1 MKWFGA
7 GAGRGLYQ
15 DAFDGLREP
24 AAVLDAEG
32 RVLFANR
39 TLMRI
44 QGCLAE
50 GRPCRERGRRPCS
63 GCLAEGLGAP
73 VDSDAVQHHGR
84 LYQRTVSP
92 FGAGGRKYAV
102 LWRDITASA
111 ETEAL
116 LKKQYDKMR
125 RDIFHS
131 RNIQYSLLPKDLARA
146 EGYLFKS
153 LYKPSEEM
161 SGDIFDLIRIGR
173 DNMAFYIADVAGH
186 GVTAAML
193 SIFFST
199 AVRLEMRPTDM
210 PGKVLSRIHN
220 RFMELELEE
229 HHYIT
234 AFLGRLEL
242 STGKLYWSNAGHI
255 CPPLLMDAGGNVTA
269 LEMAGLP
276 VSRWFRDQEFATAS
290 GEMEPGGRLV
300 LFSDG
305 REARWHGSGTD
316 EDLNETVSRILR
328 QSTSEE
334 CLDAIWKTVG
344 AGADEGMNRDD
355 TTLLLVN
362 RLKGSGNEA
371 KA

>member
-15 DAFDGLREP
+15 DTLDGLREP
-24 AAVLDAEG
+24 AAVLDAGG
-32 RVLFANR
+32 RILYANR
-39 TLMRI
+39 ALMTV
-44 QGCLAE
+44 QGCVD
-50 GRPCRERGRRPCS
+50 GDRPCRERGRRPCA
-63 GCLAEGLGAP
+63 GCLADGLGEP
-73 VDSDAVQHHGR
+73 VDAAAVQHLGQVYAR
-84 LYQRTVSP
+84 SVSA
-92 FGAGGRKYAV
+92 FGGRSARRYAL
-102 LWRDITASA
+102 LWRDVTAEA
-111 ETEAL
+111 QAEAL

-125 RDIFHS
+125 RDIFHA

-146 EGYLFKS
+146 EGYLFRS

-161 SGDIFDLIRIGR
+161 SGDIFDIIRIGR
-173 DNMAFYIADVAGH
+173 DNVAFYIADVAGH

-193 SIFFST
+193 TLFFST

-210 PGKVLSRIHN
+210 PGKVLSRIQS

-242 STGKLYWSNAGHI
+242 STGRLFWSNAGHI
-255 CPPLLMDAGGNVTA
+255 CPPLLMDAKGSVTA

-276 VSRWFRDQEFATAS
+276 VSRWFREQEFATAS

-305 REARWHGSGTD
+305 LEARWQGGGSQGDLD
-316 EDLNETVSRILR
+316 EAVGLIMA
-328 QSTSEE
+328 QSAPED
-334 CLDAIWKTVG
+334 CLDTIWKTVG
-344 AGADEGMNRDD
+344 AGAGEGMNRDD
-355 TTLLLVN
+355 TTLMLVN
-362 RLKGSGNEA
+362 RLAGGNEG
-371 KA
+371 